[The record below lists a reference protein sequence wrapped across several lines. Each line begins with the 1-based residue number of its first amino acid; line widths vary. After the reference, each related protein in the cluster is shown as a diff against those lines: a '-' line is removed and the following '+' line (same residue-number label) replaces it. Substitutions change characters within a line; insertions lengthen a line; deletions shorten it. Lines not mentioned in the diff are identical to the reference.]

1 MIRRLLR
8 RFLRARH
15 AEGGA
20 LPPHTPC
27 EDSQPA
33 ILSPGWVEL
42 PPGADERYA
51 EEFLRAMNQ
60 PRRRS

>member
-8 RFLRARH
+8 RLLPGRFAD
-15 AEGGA
+15 GGA
-20 LPPHTPC
+20 MPPHTPR
-27 EDSQPA
+27 EDSRPA

-42 PPGADERYA
+42 PPGADEHYA